1 MNATPTINPITER
14 RHGAEF
20 HEPFHSMP
28 EINTHAEPASEGN
41 GASPAAA
48 LLPNTWFAKRY
59 PAVHKRHGNAL
70 QIKENQ
76 QGNLHVADISE
87 DFFAGTL
94 GSEGS
99 PKNPTVFVPE
109 ETRFYAYN
117 TETGLYAEQTEH
129 ALAARLSP
137 IMLQCAREAGGV
149 VDTGNLNFRFR
160 KTAALRGV
168 LQRAKGLLAVPH
180 NFFDADLDKQIPCAN
195 GLLRLAE
202 LKLLPFSPA
211 ARRRNKLAVAYQPG
225 AQCPRFLD
233 TLMKPALC
241 EEDIDLLQRWCG
253 LALVGTNL
261 AQVVM
266 LLTGTAGGG
275 KGTFIRVLRGIIGP
289 QNMAT
294 LRTTLLGTRF
304 ELGRF
309 LGRTLLYGA
318 DVAPDFLNC
327 ASASVLKSLTG
338 ADPVTLEFKSTNA
351 RPEIVCAFN
360 VILTSNTH
368 LRVRLQG
375 DADAWRR
382 RLRIVRYEN
391 PPPEKVIADLSEVI
405 LHNEAPGVLNW
416 MLEGLRRVRD
426 DGWRMGI
433 SPRQQKIVDD
443 LLTECESHVRF
454 VRDSLRKHADGSLT
468 VDEIYERFCD
478 YCVTRGWDTMPK
490 AHFSSLAEEA
500 VRRELGASRR
510 NDIAGPNGKAQR
522 GWKGIGWK

>member
-1 MNATPTINPITER
+1 MRTAIDSPNLNETGGRASQPEDNGNSTEP
-14 RHGAEF
+14 HQ
-20 HEPFHSMP
+20 SD
-28 EINTHAEPASEGN
+28 
-41 GASPAAA
+41 
-48 LLPNTWFAKRY
+48 PNEWFAGRFSK
-59 PAVHKRHGNAL
+59 VHNKHGSAL
-70 QIKENQ
+70 QIKEDRH
-76 QGNLHVADISE
+76 GDPYVADISE

-94 GSEGS
+94 SGDGS
-99 PKNPTVFVPE
+99 PKAPTVYVPAE
-109 ETRFYAYN
+109 GRFYEYN
-117 TETGLYAEQTEH
+117 AETGLYMEQTEH

-137 IMLQCAREAGGV
+137 ILLRCAQEAGDEV
-149 VDTGNLNFRFR
+149 NCGNLIYRFR

-180 NFFDADLDKQIPCAN
+180 NYFDSGLTEFIPCAN
-195 GLLRLAE
+195 GLLRLSGLE
-202 LKLLPFSPA
+202 VLPFSPES
-211 ARRRNKLAVAYQPG
+211 RRRNKLAIPYVPG
-225 AQCPRFLD
+225 ASCPKFLD
-233 TLMKPALC
+233 VLMKPALC

-253 LALVGTNL
+253 LALVGMNL

-294 LRTTLLGTRF
+294 LRTSLLGTRF

-309 LGRTLLYGA
+309 LGRTVLYGA

-327 ASASVLKSLTG
+327 GSASVLKSLTG
-338 ADPVTLEFKSTNA
+338 GDPMTLEFKSTNT
-351 RPEIVCAFN
+351 RPEITCAFN

-391 PPPEKVIADLSEVI
+391 SPPEKVVADLSESI
-405 LHNEAPGVLNW
+405 LAEEGSGVLNW
-416 MLEGLRRVRD
+416 MLEGLTRVRA
-426 DGWRMGI
+426 DGWTLGTTA
-433 SPRQQKIVDD
+433 RQQRIVDD

-454 VRDSLRKHADGSLT
+454 VRDSLRKEPIGSLT
-468 VDEIYERFCD
+468 ADQVYEKFSD
-478 YCVTRGWDTMPK
+478 YCVRRGWDTLAK
-490 AHFSSLAEEA
+490 AHFSTLIEDA
-500 VRRELGASRR
+500 VRRELGISRR
-510 NDIAGPNGKAQR
+510 NDIFGTNGKSQR